1 MKHSETIQIHQM
13 VGDYKD
19 LIQLNINKKNY
30 HQDVYSMKKKKRK
43 KEFVIKK
50 TIITITMNID
60 LIS

>member
-1 MKHSETIQIHQM
+1 M

-19 LIQLNINKKNY
+19 LIQLNIDKKNY

>member
-1 MKHSETIQIHQM
+1 MKKYYITTPDH
-13 VGDYKD
+13 
-19 LIQLNINKKNY
+19 LNYIDKKNY